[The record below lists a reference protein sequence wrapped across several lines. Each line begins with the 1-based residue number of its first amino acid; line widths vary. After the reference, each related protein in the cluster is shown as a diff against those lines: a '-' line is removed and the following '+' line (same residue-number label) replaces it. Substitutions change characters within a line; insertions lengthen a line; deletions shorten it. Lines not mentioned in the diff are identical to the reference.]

1 VREWAVLEVPVARVS
16 GYPGSVADVLRET
29 DTDAFLVVNDGVI
42 VHESYPDRW
51 EEIPGNC

>member
-1 VREWAVLEVPVARVS
+1 
-16 GYPGSVADVLRET
+16 VADVLRET

-51 EEIPGNC
+51 EEIPGTC